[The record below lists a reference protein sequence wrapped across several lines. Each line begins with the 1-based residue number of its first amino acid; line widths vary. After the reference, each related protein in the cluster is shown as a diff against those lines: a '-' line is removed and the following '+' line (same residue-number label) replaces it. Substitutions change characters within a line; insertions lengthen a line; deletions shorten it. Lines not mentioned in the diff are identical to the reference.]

1 MNLNES
7 NKFIINLLQKN
18 EPFIISR
25 LGMGAESWILYDNIN
40 NKTFNKNHIYVLS
53 KNAGIYNCDNHLL
66 KVFCKNYYNSI
77 INSAALACFNNSSI
91 NHIQD
96 YFINKY
102 YLPKLYSRILE
113 PFYCILENIKPW
125 SHYLLGK
132 KVLIINPFAES
143 MKQQLENNFT
153 MFKDNALFLEEQE
166 FIFYKSFQCLAGNK
180 PHSNW
185 LETYIQMCKDIK
197 NLDFDIALLGC
208 GGYGLPLCNFI
219 KSKLNKSAIYVGG
232 GLQLL
237 FGVMGQRW
245 VNFPMWTKI
254 IKDNNCKFIRPSGDE
269 MTNNKEIVEGGCYW

>member
-25 LGMGAESWILYDNIN
+25 MSDNVSKLTVLYLNGILSSKHSQIISNAELYD
-40 NKTFNKNHIYVLS
+40 
-53 KNAGIYNCDNHLL
+53 GIYNITKTVPTYAKIYDNCL
-66 KVFCKNYYNSI
+66 KNSVG
-77 INSAALACFNNSSI
+77 LACFPTLCNQC
-91 NHIQD
+91 QD

-102 YLPKLYSRILE
+102 YLPKLYNRILE
-113 PFYCILENIKPW
+113 PFYCILEDIKPW

-132 KVLIINPFAES
+132 KVLIINPFVES

-185 LETYIQMCKDIK
+185 FETYIQMCKDIK